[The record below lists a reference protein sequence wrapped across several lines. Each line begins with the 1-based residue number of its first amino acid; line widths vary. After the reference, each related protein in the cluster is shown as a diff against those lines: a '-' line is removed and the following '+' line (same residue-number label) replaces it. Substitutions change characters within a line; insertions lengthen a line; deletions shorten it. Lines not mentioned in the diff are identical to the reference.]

1 LITLTGYIRP
11 FLVLITAVT
20 TFSSGLHGLAV
31 GLIAISLNEM
41 LGLRLGLSHTV
52 HRTHPKGRLTGPL
65 ARLRRRLPGL
75 RRRGRSRFPT
85 FDSVAADI
93 GWSERSPRDADAY
106 LWRHI
111 QRIAEARLSHQGLSL
126 AKVAATPGLGEQL
139 VGPVTWPFV
148 DPGRPRR
155 RDSERKG
162 VSVDTVNRML
172 TELESI

>member
-1 LITLTGYIRP
+1 MSITGYLRP
-11 FLVLITAVT
+11 FLVLIAVIT
-20 TFSSGLHGLAV
+20 TLSSGLHGLAV

-52 HRTHPKGRLTGPL
+52 HPSHPL
-65 ARLRRRLPGL
+65 ARLRLPL
-75 RRRGRSRFPT
+75 PKFRRRGRSRFPT
-85 FDSVAADI
+85 FDTVAADI

-106 LWRHI
+106 LLKHI
-111 QRIAEARLSHQGLSL
+111 QRITEARLSQKGLSL

-148 DPGRPRR
+148 DPHRPRR
-155 RDSERKG
+155 RNSEQKG

-172 TELESI
+172 TEIESI

>member
-1 LITLTGYIRP
+1 LITLTGYLRP
-11 FLVLITAVT
+11 FLVLVAVVT
-20 TFSSGLHGLAV
+20 TLSSGLHGLAV
-31 GLIAISLNEM
+31 GLITISLNEM

-52 HRTHPKGRLTGPL
+52 HPSHPLSRLHLP
-65 ARLRRRLPGL
+65 ALRRP
-75 RRRGRSRFPT
+75 GRSRFPT

-106 LWRHI
+106 LLKHI
-111 QRIAEARLSHQGLSL
+111 QRIAEAKLSHHGLSL
-126 AKVAATPGLGEQL
+126 DKVAATPGLGERL

-148 DPGRPRR
+148 DPRRPRR

-172 TELESI
+172 TELDSI

>member
-1 LITLTGYIRP
+1 LITLTGYLRP
-11 FLVLITAVT
+11 FLVLIAVIT
-20 TFSSGLHGLAV
+20 TLSSGLHGLAV

-52 HRTHPKGRLTGPL
+52 HPSLPL
-65 ARLRRRLPGL
+65 AKLRLRLPRLRQRR
-75 RRRGRSRFPT
+75 RSRFPT

-106 LWRHI
+106 LLKHI
-111 QRIAEARLSHQGLSL
+111 QRIAEARLSHHGLSL
-126 AKVAATPGLGEQL
+126 AKVAATPGLGDQL
-139 VGPVTWPFV
+139 IGPVTWPFV
-148 DPGRPRR
+148 DPDRPRR

-172 TELESI
+172 TELESV

>member
-1 LITLTGYIRP
+1 LITLTGYLRP
-11 FLVLITAVT
+11 FLVLVAVVT
-20 TFSSGLHGLAV
+20 TLSSGLHGLAV
-31 GLIAISLNEM
+31 GLITISLNEM

-52 HRTHPKGRLTGPL
+52 HPSHPLS
-65 ARLRRRLPGL
+65 RLRLPAL

-106 LWRHI
+106 LLKHI
-111 QRIAEARLSHQGLSL
+111 QRIAEARLSHHGLSL
-126 AKVAATPGLGEQL
+126 AKVAASPGLGERL

-162 VSVDTVNRML
+162 VSVDTVNQML
-172 TELESI
+172 TELDSI